1 MLEQLAEICTGISRE
16 EMAQP
21 AFSGLSVLNYPE
33 LHEESISQLNSF
45 RAVSKMMEICG
56 IQDFSMKDFM
66 APSAKRLR
74 RQLSG
79 IINFAKFREERLVLL
94 SDLNSTREVLLERM
108 NKLKEQN
115 ETLNNRLAL
124 LRETTAE
131 ESKIIAKVETE
142 CKAIETQINDF
153 NHQQAEI
160 KEECSNLKALN
171 NDLKDA
177 ISENLLQ
184 FEENTALKKKL
195 SAQIVNSP
203 ERFRKQIVDVGQAL
217 QMEQKDAKAAER
229 KLRDLAAWLTNVEE
243 AQIEVDS
250 ALQSINEL
258 RSEVERQKA
267 VIDESDMRKQEMTSK
282 RVALEE
288 IDQNLHQLTR
298 QATRS
303 EDKLQ
308 TLRRLTA
315 NRGADSQK
323 TVEDLHKQLI
333 DAENFRMQIRSRA
346 ERTEGEAQRLEREM
360 EAESLLQEQ
369 EREDMIASYHRLE
382 KHVVAHLHT
391 LRKTL
396 EEVAPANTA

>member
-1 MLEQLAEICTGISRE
+1 MLEQLAEICTGITRE

-21 AFSGLSVLNYPE
+21 VFSGLSVLNYPE

-108 NKLKEQN
+108 NKLKDQN

-131 ESKIIAKVETE
+131 EAKIIAKVETE
-142 CKAIETQINDF
+142 CKEIETQISDLNC
-153 NHQQAEI
+153 QQAEI
-160 KEECSNLKALN
+160 KEECSNLKSLN
-171 NDLKDA
+171 NDLKD
-177 ISENLLQ
+177 SLSDYSLQ

-203 ERFRKQIVDVGQAL
+203 ERFRKQIIDVGQAL

-229 KLRDLAAWLTNVEE
+229 KLRDLTAWLTNVDE
-243 AQIEVDS
+243 AQVEVDS
-250 ALQSINEL
+250 ALESINEL
-258 RSEVERQKA
+258 RAEVERQKA
-267 VIDESDMRKQEMTSK
+267 VIGESEMRKQEINGK

-288 IDQNLHQLTR
+288 LDQNLHQLSR
-298 QATRS
+298 QSTRS

-308 TLRRLTA
+308 TFRRLTA

-323 TVEDLHKQLI
+323 AIEELHKQLI
-333 DAENFRMQIRSRA
+333 DAENFRMQIRARA
-346 ERTEGEAQRLEREM
+346 ERVEGESQRLEREM
-360 EAESLLQEQ
+360 EAEGLLQEQ
-369 EREDMIASYHRLE
+369 EREDMVASYQRLE
-382 KHVVAHLHT
+382 KHVISHLHT
-391 LRKTL
+391 FRKAL
-396 EEVAPANTA
+396 EEVGPANTA

>member
-16 EMAQP
+16 EMSQP

-66 APSAKRLR
+66 APSGKRLR

-131 ESKIIAKVETE
+131 EAKIIAKVETE

-177 ISENLLQ
+177 ISENVLQ
-184 FEENTALKKKL
+184 FE
-195 SAQIVNSP
+195 
-203 ERFRKQIVDVGQAL
+203 
-217 QMEQKDAKAAER
+217 
-229 KLRDLAAWLTNVEE
+229 
-243 AQIEVDS
+243 
-250 ALQSINEL
+250 
-258 RSEVERQKA
+258 
-267 VIDESDMRKQEMTSK
+267 
-282 RVALEE
+282 
-288 IDQNLHQLTR
+288 
-298 QATRS
+298 
-303 EDKLQ
+303 
-308 TLRRLTA
+308 
-315 NRGADSQK
+315 
-323 TVEDLHKQLI
+323 
-333 DAENFRMQIRSRA
+333 
-346 ERTEGEAQRLEREM
+346 
-360 EAESLLQEQ
+360 
-369 EREDMIASYHRLE
+369 
-382 KHVVAHLHT
+382 
-391 LRKTL
+391 
-396 EEVAPANTA
+396 